1 MRVTKR
7 KQVWLM
13 VIARDIALDLVPAYC
28 TPLDVQTSRDTEVLA
43 LHLRRVQQCATTGLC
58 RMVTRSF
65 HQPRPVT
72 WVRMVHG
79 LWVLVACSDAL
90 ASVLTLRSVRTVLS
104 SSLDRPPVAEA
115 EAYFSGPID
124 GGEVNV
130 EGGTLAIA
138 LDIRSL
144 YDS

>member
-13 VIARDIALDLVPAYC
+13 VIARDMALDLIPTYC
-28 TPLDVQTSRDTEVLA
+28 TPLDMQTSRDTEVLA
-43 LHLRRVQQCATTGLC
+43 LHLRRVQQCATTGLS

-79 LWVLVACSDAL
+79 LWVLVACADAL

-104 SSLDRPPVAEA
+104 SSLDRPPVVEA
-115 EAYFSGPID
+115 EAYFPGPID

-130 EGGTLAIA
+130 EGSTLAIA